1 MHLMYTLLLSFLIGT
16 SCAVS
21 DFDVEQY
28 GVNLSNA
35 KLFYANSG
43 QIYEKVYN
51 PDEGTWS
58 EGVYRFQGDNI
69 TVINPFDALLR
80 AYVANAGQIHEYI
93 FDGNDWNPGD
103 LEVTGIRASAR
114 YYFSEGYLNIKLY
127 VLQDDGSVYLYTYSE
142 ADAND
147 TGVGWTLGTN
157 PVTEIP

>member
-1 MHLMYTLLLSFLIGT
+1 MYTILLSLLIGT

-21 DFDVEQY
+21 DFDVQQY

-35 KLFYANSG
+35 RIFYANSG
-43 QIYEKVYN
+43 QIYQKVYD

-58 EGVYRFQGDNI
+58 EGEYLFQGDNI

-80 AYVANAGQIHEYI
+80 AYAANAGQITEYI

-114 YYFSEGYLNIKLY
+114 YYFSNGYLHIKLY
-127 VLQDDGSVYLYTYSE
+127 ALQDDGSVYLHTYNE
-142 ADAND
+142 VDADD
-147 TGVGWTLGTN
+147 TGEGWTLGTN
-157 PVTEIP
+157 PVAEIP